1 MVWDI
6 NPCWPE
12 QARWLLKLL
21 RVDLNSKKLHRGGGF
36 DCTALALCWMLGC
49 LIFKQPWLALGGG
62 YHRDERRPR
71 GLPLGLSHLCWLTG
85 LCADVCQKLA
95 VV

>member
-12 QARWLLKLL
+12 QAKWLLKLL
-21 RVDLNSKKLHRGGGF
+21 RVDLNSSKELHRGGGF
-36 DCTALALCWMLGC
+36 DCTALALWWCWVLGC

-62 YHRDERRPR
+62 YHRDE
-71 GLPLGLSHLCWLTG
+71 
-85 LCADVCQKLA
+85 
-95 VV
+95 